1 MVFEVDFDE
10 FAGGEGVAVFVLE
23 GGVGFFG
30 FGVEDFGGVAPG
42 VLAVETEV
50 YPAVAGGGEVEGSF
64 GGGGDGG
71 GVEDEEFFAVLVA
84 DPDFGLVGGE
94 GDSVG
99 AVGDGREGGEDA
111 VDGFALEEIDDV
123 EADVG
128 SEADEGEGELVVD
141 GEGEDAGFADVGD
154 GFEEGGFL
162 GVGGVGDVEDG
173 EGGGGAEEEAG
184 AVGGDEGVV
193 GVLADSEAL
202 EFGARGAIDD
212 DEAALGAFFPPA
224 RGGVDAGS
232 VGGDAGA
239 VATAGVEIFPED
251 LIGFEV
257 EFAEASIGG
266 GVIEG
271 VGGEATRETTDA
283 EVEVGVGDAADE
295 LEMVIDVEDEEGL
308 AGATFGLGAVG
319 GGAVEVAVDAVVGFD
334 GEGGEGEEGEGEK
347 EAGGHWGMV
356 GWGGG
361 GWEGEWGRWVLW
373 GRV

>member
-1 MVFEVDFDE
+1 LDDFVVFEVDFDE

-50 YPAVAGGGEVEGSF
+50 YPAVAGGGEVEGAF

-99 AVGDGREGGEDA
+99 AVGDGGGGGEDA

-128 SEADEGEGELVVD
+128 AEADEGEGELVVD

-212 DEAALGAFFPPA
+212 DEAALGAFFPPTG
-224 RGGVDAGS
+224 GGVDAGA
-232 VGGDAGA
+232 VGGYAGA

-266 GVIEG
+266 GEIEG
-271 VGGEATRETTDA
+271 VGGEATREAADA

-308 AGATFGLGAVG
+308 A
-319 GGAVEVAVDAVVGFD
+319 
-334 GEGGEGEEGEGEK
+334 
-347 EAGGHWGMV
+347 
-356 GWGGG
+356 
-361 GWEGEWGRWVLW
+361 
-373 GRV
+373 